1 MPYTSVPLPSSHMEM
16 VIAISYRE
24 VGEIEILTYMS
35 QELSVVASRKILDAC
50 SGPGRQILLFT
61 KGKY

>member
-35 QELSVVASRKILDAC
+35 QEPNVVASRKILDAC
-50 SGPGRQILLFT
+50 SVPGRQTPPFT
-61 KGKY
+61 SGKY